1 MYKPIISQ
9 NDINYIN
16 LFKFIKSN
24 IWSLLKLPLL
34 VVGIVLIYFVL
45 FKTPSYSSTVSFYTN
60 YQKQGESSFLTPYLG
75 SFIDSQDLN
84 FSVENYIHSD
94 KLLEEICLNKYYI
107 NGEEKTL
114 VDLWS
119 EDFDKIFSIN
129 PIAFFGN
136 INSQIMLNKNL
147 SIDQRKLHF
156 TKKKLSSSILY
167 KEERLSNLNTIT
179 VILRRD
185 AFLTQKIAEEIYNSI
200 IRYSNEITNSK
211 AIEKRDFIQDR
222 VNQVQLDLEKYE
234 NDMITFLNSNK
245 SLNSPHLLVKRDR
258 LQRNIDLHAQI
269 LANLNDQ
276 LEISKIDAKDST
288 SSIFLLDKSSM
299 SSSKEGISF
308 SRATILVFV
317 IVFILIFSFE
327 LYKNRRELFI

>member
-1 MYKPIISQ
+1 M
-9 NDINYIN
+9 N

-24 IWSLLKLPLL
+24 LFNLLKLPLL
-34 VVGIVLIYFVL
+34 AVCIVLIYFVL

-60 YQKQGESSFLTPYLG
+60 YQKQSESSFLTPYLG
-75 SFIDSQDLN
+75 SFVDSQDLN

-147 SIDQRKLHF
+147 SLDERKLNF

-179 VILRRD
+179 VILRRN
-185 AFLTQKIAEEIYNSI
+185 AVLTQKIAEEIYNSI

-211 AIEKRDFIQDR
+211 AIEKRDFIQER
-222 VNQVQLDLEKYE
+222 VNQVQLDLEKHE
-234 NDMITFLNSNK
+234 NEMIAFLNSNK
-245 SLNSPHLLVKRDR
+245 SLNSPHLLVKKDR

-269 LANLNDQ
+269 LSNLNDQ

-299 SSSKEGISF
+299 SSSKAGISF
-308 SRATILVFV
+308 SRATLLVFV
-317 IVFILIFSFE
+317 IVFVLVFSFE
-327 LYKNRRELFI
+327 LYSNRRELFI